1 MLDGRVFYKLNAFE
15 VFEEVCVL
23 GEVHVEEV
31 HAGVDEFG
39 VFVEE
44 HVKENDDVVVLREL
58 LKLDKIIIHY
68 ILKPIQRSL
77 LILILLALLVVKP
90 KEATHIY
97 ILRRLIPIITPL
109 RQVILDRLLYI
120 AIRVHYLLL
129 EKEQE
134 LGDSVLHPQLADDV
148 DYFAYDGFRLD
159 HQKIFLIVHI
169 VPCPEPEHLS
179 AVLFEVNNINIGVGF
194 DF

>member
-58 LKLDKIIIHY
+58 LKLDKIIIHD
-68 ILKPIQRSL
+68 ILKP
-77 LILILLALLVVKP
+77 V
-90 KEATHIY
+90 
-97 ILRRLIPIITPL
+97 
-109 RQVILDRLLYI
+109 
-120 AIRVHYLLL
+120 
-129 EKEQE
+129 
-134 LGDSVLHPQLADDV
+134 
-148 DYFAYDGFRLD
+148 
-159 HQKIFLIVHI
+159 
-169 VPCPEPEHLS
+169 
-179 AVLFEVNNINIGVGF
+179 
-194 DF
+194 